1 MGSALFAAARRLVVA
16 VVAFLLLVSHA
27 AVLAR
32 LRGVVLHGV
41 QLDVLERVAEGAATA
56 VAHGHA
62 AGHFDHR
69 HLGDALLSIAAVA
82 DGFLQ
87 QHQKRERDGV
97 SPPLITSPALIRC
110 P

>member
-1 MGSALFAAARRLVVA
+1 MVA

-41 QLDVLERVAEGAATA
+41 QLDVLKRVAEGAAAA
-56 VAHGHA
+56 VAHGYA

-69 HLGDALLSIAAVA
+69 HLGDALLGVAAVA
-82 DGFLQ
+82 DRFLSQ
-87 QHQKRERDGV
+87 RERESTSV
-97 SPPLITSPALIRC
+97 PRWLIPAL
-110 P
+110 